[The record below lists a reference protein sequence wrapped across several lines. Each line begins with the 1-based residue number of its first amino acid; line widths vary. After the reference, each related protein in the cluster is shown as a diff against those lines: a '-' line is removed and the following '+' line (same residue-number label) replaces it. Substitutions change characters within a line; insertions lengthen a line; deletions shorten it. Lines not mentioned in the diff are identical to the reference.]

1 MCGSG
6 GGKCEERM
14 GRWLRA
20 RNIAR
25 SEVVLVSKGGCEGQD
40 KLWAATCGDE
50 NSLKHDLEG
59 SLHRLGVEYIDCY
72 LLHRDDPSTPVEK
85 IVDLM
90 DSIVRSGCIHSW
102 GVSNWQLPRLAAALD
117 YSRRW
122 GKAAP
127 VADSPQNSLAEP
139 SRAVW
144 PNTSFLTAE
153 RRPLWREITRGEVAM
168 LGWESLAKGFM
179 CGKWSR
185 ADSEDF
191 FEVALDE
198 DNGAVWREM
207 QLRRAY
213 CDGPHNFD
221 RRDRALELAAQK
233 GATLPEIALG
243 MGTPCAHSALKNSK
257 SLPQSSHSRKLRC
270 VPSVRRIRDLT
281 VRELV
286 RSCGNDFTKALERQ
300 RQGSSNWLEGPH
312 PEGLILSR
320 SSILLTGTCQLD
332 CMNAL

>member
-102 GVSNWQLPRLAAALD
+102 GVSNWQLPPRRCFGLLTTMGEGGASGGLAAE
-117 YSRRW
+117 
-122 GKAAP
+122 
-127 VADSPQNSLAEP
+127 LACRAI
-139 SRAVW
+139 RAVW

-153 RRPLWREITRGEVAM
+153 RRPLWREILRRSRHARVGVSRKGVHA
-168 LGWESLAKGFM
+168 ESGAVLTVKISSKSHSMKTMAPFGAR
-179 CGKWSR
+179 CSY
-185 ADSEDF
+185 
-191 FEVALDE
+191 VALTVTDHRISIE
-198 DNGAVWREM
+198 ET
-207 QLRRAY
+207 
-213 CDGPHNFD
+213 
-221 RRDRALELAAQK
+221 AL
-233 GATLPEIALG
+233 
-243 MGTPCAHSALKNSK
+243 
-257 SLPQSSHSRKLRC
+257 
-270 VPSVRRIRDLT
+270 
-281 VRELV
+281 
-286 RSCGNDFTKALERQ
+286 
-300 RQGSSNWLEGPH
+300 
-312 PEGLILSR
+312 
-320 SSILLTGTCQLD
+320 
-332 CMNAL
+332 